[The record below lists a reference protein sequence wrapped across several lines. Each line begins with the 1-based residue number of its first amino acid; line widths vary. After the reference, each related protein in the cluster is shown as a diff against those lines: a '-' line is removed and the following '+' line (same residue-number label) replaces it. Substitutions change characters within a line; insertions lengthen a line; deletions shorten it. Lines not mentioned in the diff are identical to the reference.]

1 MLTLDAQPPQS
12 LGLKVDQSQVLIGTD
27 DAMLQTIEPT
37 LLVRLQTSGVADFR
51 ETASIAAV
59 KRTLFDTGTTLSV
72 NLFFDLLTTFIYSL
86 KIRLTG

>member
-59 KRTLFDTGTTLSV
+59 KRTQFDTGTTLSV